1 MTQVY
6 LIRHA
11 EAEGNLYRR
20 IQGHYDALVTPR
32 GMKQIA
38 ALTDRFREVN
48 IDAVYS
54 SDLYRTRCTAT
65 AIYPTHGLKLHTGK
79 KLREICLGDWEDK
92 PWGLIAEIDGDRYG
106 LFSKADETWSVE
118 GAETFQ
124 DVQRRMK
131 AALTELA
138 EKHDG
143 ETIAVFSHGMA
154 ILNALKAI
162 SGGKNFGHCD
172 NTGVALLE
180 FDRGEWKVIYA
191 NDNSHLASHGLSTF
205 ATQRWWRDEKEKN
218 ANPDVNL
225 WYRPLELNERAK
237 AEFYQDCREEAFR
250 GVYGDLSGCDGEGFL
265 AQAKAA
271 AARDTR
277 SVWEVMRGKE
287 PCGVLELDVENT
299 RGKTGAIRFLYLL
312 PQHRKEGLGVQL
324 IGQAISV
331 YRGMGLKKLSLKCSP
346 QNDHAQGFYAHYG
359 FEKVGEADGSRGK
372 LDVLEKNIEVKR
384 SCK

>member
-38 ALTDRFREVN
+38 ALEDRFRDVT
-48 IDAVYS
+48 IDACYS
-54 SDLYRTRCTAT
+54 SDLYRTRAT
-65 AIYPTHGLKLHTGK
+65 AGAVYPSHGLPLHTSK
-79 KLREICLGDWEDK
+79 KLREICLGSWEDK
-92 PWGLIAEIDGDRYG
+92 PWGLVAESDGDRYA
-106 LFSKADETWSVE
+106 LFSKADDNWRVE

-138 EKHDG
+138 KKHDG
-143 ETIAVFSHGMA
+143 QTIAVFSHGMA

-162 SGGKNFGHCD
+162 TGGTNFGHCD

-180 FDRGEWKVIYA
+180 YKNGEWRVVYA
-191 NDNSHLASHGLSTF
+191 NDNSHLISHGLSTF

-225 WYRPLELNERAK
+225 WYRPLSMETEG
-237 AEFYQDCREEAFR
+237 EFYLRCREDAWQ
-250 GVYGDLSGCDGEGFL
+250 GLYGDLTGLDGEGFL
-265 AQAKAA
+265 AQARRAA
-271 AARDTR
+271 QKDPRA
-277 SVWEVMRGKE
+277 VWAVMRGQE
-287 PCGVLELDVENT
+287 RCGIVELDLENT
-299 RGKTGAIRFLYLL
+299 PKKTGSIRFLYLL
-312 PQHRKEGLGVQL
+312 PQHQGQDLGVQL

-331 YRGMGLKKLSLKCSP
+331 YRGMGLKKLRVKCSP
-346 QNDHAQGFYAHYG
+346 DNAHAQGFYAHYG
-359 FEKVGEADGSRGK
+359 FEKVDEADGSRGK

-384 SCK
+384 TCK